1 MATPELSGEATSST
15 SSLPT
20 PFFRL
25 RLINIDHVLTR
36 PGPLDRTECAFNP
49 PGQPLL
55 RVPVLRVFGAT
66 PAGQRVCAHFH
77 GVFPYCYVE
86 YKDSLEP
93 KQVLAFIHRLGRDL
107 NASIAASLR
116 RSADD
121 IDKAQFIAA
130 IHLCKGVPFY
140 GYHVGW
146 RYFLKIYFVDPSQN
160 VRIATILQSGKI
172 MGLKM
177 QPYEVHIRYNLQF
190 MLDYNLFGCDYIDI
204 DRIAFRQPVPAADVF
219 RSQESRQ
226 DDEQR
231 KQWNSATINEVLI
244 QSEQV
249 GRQSYCE
256 LEMDVQCA
264 DILNR
269 RRLRRR
275 NIHQTFDETD
285 KRGENEKL
293 VPSLTGLW
301 EEEQVRRINAGM
313 DPSIPTPDSFGD
325 QRELA
330 KDEAPDWLA
339 TERLRGALAA
349 RLSVER
355 QRMKIDDKFASTY
368 TKTHPLDSHIVTTF
382 DSVSLL
388 HDVQRLPRSFLEG
401 GQDTF
406 SAEKRKPPTLADAAF
421 NLEKSL
427 SQSYSH
433 SQSQPSSLGSSPL
446 KSEVAAAVIT
456 SASDHDSDESKIDVR
471 FFSSQGFQQ
480 EMNAAEKELLRNE
493 RADDEDSGDEEEM
506 RRKAQE
512 DHSSTPLPSR
522 SSTASPAVTPTNRKR
537 KGPSSSNSNT
547 TTPTA
552 SPSSPKL
559 QATSTTKVRFANGA
573 APRKRQRNDT
583 SLSLSLSTSSSSSL
597 PSSSLQSNHSA
608 AARQTSLWTYQTNAP
623 TTLELTR
630 SFAYFGLPI
639 VEHKD
644 PWFSSPADV
653 PKAREYAGRTF
664 TFTSL
669 ALSHLPDF
677 ETGSHPGAAPQSDRK
692 YSKAIRSWTYGK
704 PPPSRLDVDSWLN
717 VDQEQT
723 KRASKARQRRFLS
736 QQPSISQPSLG
747 FKLSQRDATSLVDRG
762 KQHMTI
768 LAVEVMT
775 CTRGKLY
782 PDPAKDAIQAIA
794 YSFQHED
801 EMLEDTGSR
810 VGLRT
815 GLILLEQSD
824 MNPARLGLAHLAVE
838 MVSTELDMFNALVDL
853 VRAFDPEI
861 VVGYEIH
868 SSSWGYIFE
877 RAAHE
882 YDFDLV
888 GEVGRVNV
896 HNTGSRNDMYGA
908 TQYSALRLSGRHT
921 LNLWRLMR
929 SELTL
934 NRYSYEN
941 VVFHL
946 LRRRVAKF
954 DWETLTRWY
963 QSSEPR
969 LVSRALLYW
978 VERVEMDLEMIETS
992 ELVFRTAEFARIYGV
1007 DFFSVISR
1015 GSQFKVESVM
1025 FRIAKPESFVLP
1037 SPSQQQ
1043 VGTQNAAEDLPLVME
1058 PLSAFYNGPVLVLDF
1073 QSLYPSIMIAYN
1085 ICYST
1090 CLGRVSKFRDS
1101 WKLGYTTNDLPRG
1114 LLTLLEK
1121 DCFVSPN
1128 GMLYVK
1134 SKVRKSLLSKMLTEI
1149 LDTRVMIKASTKGRK
1164 HDKAFLRLQ
1173 NARQLSIKLLAN
1185 VTYGYTSASFS
1196 GRMPCVEIADS
1207 IVRYGR
1213 ETLEKAIDLIHSVS
1227 KWGAQVVYG
1236 DTDSLF
1242 IYLENRTK
1250 EEAFQIGNEIANA
1263 VTKKNPK
1270 PVKLKFEK
1278 VYLPCVLMAKKRY
1291 VGYMYETQSDE
1302 IPVFNAKGIETVRRD
1317 GFPAQQRMVEAC
1329 IRILFRT
1336 SDLSL
1341 VKSYCQRQWLKI
1353 LHGEILMQDFIFAK
1367 EVKLGSYSE
1376 NGVPPPGAAL
1386 AAKKMLIDKRNESQY
1401 GERVPY
1407 LISQGPA
1414 KARLVDLARDPL
1426 SMLHDPRQSIN
1437 AQYYITRGLI
1447 PPLTRIFNLMG
1458 ADVESWFREMP
1469 KTNSQ
1474 MHSLSFLMRNQ
1485 HPLIH
1490 DRGGNTSS
1498 RGGGKERLVD
1508 HYRSEVCLVCRRTS
1522 DQDVCIDCRSTPAV
1536 TTYTLQRGVQN
1547 KESRVMAI
1555 DRICTTCSHS
1565 EVVSES
1571 TECVNI
1577 DCPMLYEKAKTN
1589 DEMVAQRDLLN
1600 TWSLISDESKEEDKG
1615 KNKQLEW

>member
-1 MATPELSGEATSST
+1 MTTPEASGEATST

-25 RLINIDHVLTR
+25 RLINIDNVLTR

-93 KQVLAFIHRLGRDL
+93 ERVLAFIHRLGRDL

-116 RSADD
+116 RNAAD

-140 GYHVGW
+140 GYSVGW
-146 RYFLKIYFVDPSQN
+146 KYFLKIYFVDPSQN

-177 QPYEVHIRYNLQF
+177 QPYEVHVRYNLQF
-190 MLDYNLFGCDYIDI
+190 MLDYNLFGCDYIDL

-231 KQWNSATINEVLI
+231 KQWNSATIDDVLI

-256 LEMDVQCA
+256 LELDVQCE

-269 RRLRRR
+269 RKLRRR

-285 KRGENEKL
+285 RLSENEKL

-301 EEEQVRRINAGM
+301 EEEQVRRINAGL
-313 DPSIPTPDSFGD
+313 DPTIPTPDSFGD

-330 KDEAPDWLA
+330 RDEAPDWLA
-339 TERLRGALAA
+339 TERLQGALKA
-349 RLSVER
+349 RLKVER
-355 QRMKIDDKFASTY
+355 QRMKVDDKFPSTF
-368 TKTHPLDSHIVTTF
+368 TKVHPLDSHIVTTF

-388 HDVQRLPRSFLEG
+388 HDVRRLPRSFLNG
-401 GQDTF
+401 MDTF
-406 SAEKRKPPTLADAAF
+406 SAERKPVTAADATF
-421 NLEKSL
+421 NLEVSL
-427 SQSYSH
+427 SQS
-433 SQSQPSSLGSSPL
+433 QTEKRSSLESSPS
-446 KSEVAAAVIT
+446 KPEDAAFTT
-456 SASDHDSDESKIDVR
+456 SASDHDSDESKIDIR
-471 FFSSQGFQQ
+471 FFSSQGFQH
-480 EMNAAEKELLRNE
+480 EMQAAEKELIRNE
-493 RADDEDSGDEEEM
+493 RADDEDSADEEEAK
-506 RRKAQE
+506 RKAQE
-512 DHSSTPLPSR
+512 ENAPWSPQRAR
-522 SSTASPAVTPTNRKR
+522 SNNSSPAITPTNKKR
-537 KGPSSSNSNT
+537 KGPSSSNSSI
-547 TTPTA
+547 TPT
-552 SPSSPKL
+552 PSSSFPE
-559 QATSTTKVRFANGA
+559 AGITSTTKVRFANDLS
-573 APRKRQRNDT
+573 PIERQRKDT
-583 SLSLSLSTSSSSSL
+583 LSSLSFDTSSSSSM
-597 PSSSLQSNHSA
+597 PSSSLHSSPSA
-608 AARQTSLWTYQTNAP
+608 VTRQTSQWTYRMIAP
-623 TTLELTR
+623 TTLELNR
-630 SFAYFGLPI
+630 SFPYFGLPI

-644 PWFSSPADV
+644 PWFSNPADV

-669 ALSHLPDF
+669 ALAYLPDF
-677 ETGSHPGAAPQSDRK
+677 ETGATVTMIQDTKRPKTIHLWSS
-692 YSKAIRSWTYGK
+692 GK
-704 PPPSRLDVDSWLN
+704 PPPSRLDVESWLHIDEEQSKN
-717 VDQEQT
+717 VSRARR
-723 KRASKARQRRFLS
+723 KRYLT
-736 QQPSISQPSLG
+736 QQPGITQPSLG
-747 FKLSQRDATSLVDRG
+747 FKLSQRDGVSLVDRG

-768 LAVEVMT
+768 LAVEIMT

-782 PDPAKDAIQAIA
+782 PDPTKDAIQAIT

-801 EMLEDTGSR
+801 ETLEDTGSR
-810 VGLRT
+810 AGLRT
-815 GLILLEQSD
+815 GIILLQQPD
-824 MNPARLGLAHLAVE
+824 MDPARLGLAHLAVE
-838 MVSTELDMFNALVDL
+838 MVTTELDMFNALVDL
-853 VRAFDPEI
+853 MRAFDPEI

-888 GEVGRVNV
+888 GEAGRVNV

-908 TQYSALRLSGRHT
+908 TQYSSLRLSGRHT

-954 DWETLTRWY
+954 DWETLTKWY
-963 QSSEPR
+963 QSNEPR

-978 VERVEMDLEMIETS
+978 VERVETDLEMIETS

-1025 FRIAKPESFVLP
+1025 FRIAKPESFLLP

-1058 PLSAFYNGPVLVLDF
+1058 PLSAFYKGPVLVLDF

-1101 WKLGYTTNDLPRG
+1101 WKLGYTNHDLPRG

-1121 DCFVSPN
+1121 DCFISPN

-1149 LDTRVMIKASTKGRK
+1149 LDTRVMIKASVKGRK
-1164 HDKAFLRLQ
+1164 QDKAFIRLQ

-1213 ETLEKAIDLIHSVS
+1213 ETLEKAIEFIHSVE

-1250 EEAFQIGNEIANA
+1250 DEAFVIGNEIADA
-1263 VTKKNPK
+1263 VTKRNPK

-1291 VGYMYETQSDE
+1291 VGYMYETPSDE
-1302 IPVFNAKGIETVRRD
+1302 VPVFNAKGIETVRRD

-1329 IRILFRT
+1329 IRIIFRT

-1414 KARLVDLARDPL
+1414 KARLVDLARDPMN
-1426 SMLHDPRQSIN
+1426 MLQDPRQSIN

-1474 MHSLSFLMRNQ
+1474 MHSLSFLMRSQ
-1485 HPLIH
+1485 HPTVN
-1490 DRGGNTSS
+1490 GNNGDGSTS
-1498 RGGGKERLVD
+1498 RGAGKERLLD
-1508 HYRSEVCLVCRRTS
+1508 HYRSEVCLVCRRAS

-1536 TTYTLQRGVQN
+1536 TTYTLERGLQ
-1547 KESRVMAI
+1547 SRQARSNAI

-1565 EVVSES
+1565 EVASES

-1577 DCPMLYEKAKTN
+1577 DCPILYEKAKTN
-1589 DEMVAQRDLLN
+1589 DEMRAQGDLLV
-1600 TWSLISDESKEEDKG
+1600 TWSKIQGQGKKEE
-1615 KNKQLEW
+1615 LEW